1 MKILLVADQ
10 FFKANNGMTISA
22 RRFAKVLEEH
32 GNEVRIVSTG
42 TEEDV
47 EPGKTAYLMKKQ
59 YIPLFDRL
67 VSAQGM
73 TFAKTDL
80 PLLEEAVRWAD
91 VVHFLVPF
99 ALSKHGAELCR
110 KRGVPYTAA
119 FHVQPENIS
128 SSLHMGKIE
137 GINNLIYR
145 WFRWYFYRYVK
156 CVHCPSRFIAEELVQ
171 HGYDNDIHVISNGID
186 PDFVYAKQEK
196 RQRLAGTFTILSVG
210 RYSIEKRQDV
220 LIDAVKASRYSD
232 RIQIVLAGKGPREK
246 KLRRRAR
253 GLANPIIM
261 EFFSKD
267 ELLDIMAESDLYVHC
282 ADAEIEAMAC
292 MEAFA
297 RGLVPVIA
305 DSAKSATPQFAL
317 TDKSLFRQGDPAD
330 LAKHIDYFIEHE
342 SERREWEKKYA
353 ASADRYRLDRCVF
366 RAEEMFRAAIAEK
379 EQEELGVFEGHD
391 YSW

>member
-22 RRFAKVLEEH
+22 SRFAKVLEEH

-59 YIPLFDRL
+59 YIPLFARL

-99 ALSKHGAELCR
+99 ALSKHSAELCR

-145 WFRWYFYRYVK
+145 
-156 CVHCPSRFIAEELVQ
+156 
-171 HGYDNDIHVISNGID
+171 
-186 PDFVYAKQEK
+186 
-196 RQRLAGTFTILSVG
+196 
-210 RYSIEKRQDV
+210 
-220 LIDAVKASRYSD
+220 
-232 RIQIVLAGKGPREK
+232 
-246 KLRRRAR
+246 
-253 GLANPIIM
+253 
-261 EFFSKD
+261 
-267 ELLDIMAESDLYVHC
+267 
-282 ADAEIEAMAC
+282 
-292 MEAFA
+292 
-297 RGLVPVIA
+297 
-305 DSAKSATPQFAL
+305 
-317 TDKSLFRQGDPAD
+317 
-330 LAKHIDYFIEHE
+330 
-342 SERREWEKKYA
+342 
-353 ASADRYRLDRCVF
+353 RCV
-366 RAEEMFRAAIAEK
+366 
-379 EQEELGVFEGHD
+379 
-391 YSW
+391 